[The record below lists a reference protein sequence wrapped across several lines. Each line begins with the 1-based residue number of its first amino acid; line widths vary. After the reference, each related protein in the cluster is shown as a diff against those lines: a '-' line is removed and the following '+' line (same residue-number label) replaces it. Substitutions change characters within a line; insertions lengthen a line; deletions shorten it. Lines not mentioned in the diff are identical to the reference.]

1 MDAFNENGAAIP
13 ESGIFGLPYSIE
25 ESKLVLI
32 PAPWNATASKLSN
45 SNMAPSAILR
55 QSKYV
60 ELYDINLGSFYEQG
74 ISMEDIPSQLQKLNQ
89 TAKTLNKIDELCKV
103 MIKHTFGKTQDHLNN
118 NKFVGLIGG
127 NHSVS
132 LGSIKAHLEKYPQMG
147 VLQIDAHCDLREK
160 FEDFTYS
167 HASVMFNVL
176 QETKLKKLVQVGV
189 RGLCEEEHRRTH
201 DSNGRIQTFFDSSL
215 QESKH
220 QGKSWNQICDDIIA
234 TLPIEIYISF
244 DIDGLEPSL
253 CPHTGTP
260 VPGGL
265 TYQETIY
272 LMKRIVNAGRKIVGF
287 DLVEVTPGKDGD
299 WDANVGAHLLYQLCG
314 WCMRSN
320 K

>member
-1 MDAFNENGAAIP
+1 
-13 ESGIFGLPYSIE
+13 
-25 ESKLVLI
+25 
-32 PAPWNATASKLSN
+32 
-45 SNMAPSAILR
+45 
-55 QSKYV
+55 
-60 ELYDINLGSFYEQG
+60 
-74 ISMEDIPSQLQKLNQ
+74 
-89 TAKTLNKIDELCKV
+89 
-103 MIKHTFGKTQDHLNN
+103 
-118 NKFVGLIGG
+118 VGLIGG
-127 NHSVS
+127 DHSVS
-132 LGSIKAHLEKYPQMG
+132 LGSIEAHLEKYPQMG

-189 RGLCEEEHRRTH
+189 QGLCEEEYRRIQ

-265 TYQETIY
+265 TYQEAIY